1 MLELGERSA
10 ELHAGLADS
19 LRENGIELVFTAG
32 SQMEHLHNVL
42 PEGQRGAHAA
52 DSAALAPLLC
62 DAVRPGDVI
71 TVKGSLGSAMA
82 RVVDALRSLEQTPT
96 RAVNG

>member
-1 MLELGERSA
+1 
-10 ELHAGLADS
+10 
-19 LRENGIELVFTAG
+19 
-32 SQMEHLHNVL
+32 MEHLHNAL

-52 DSAALAPLLC
+52 DSKALAPQLC
-62 DAVRPGDVI
+62 KQVRAGDVI

-82 RVVDALRSLEQTPT
+82 RVVDALRSLEKTPT